1 MGKTIYNKFDKREV
15 NNLPVANFEG
25 RIIVIMT
32 EQEAEKAVDYLLSSD
47 ILGVDTETRPS
58 FKKGNTSKV
67 ALLQVST
74 RDTCFLFRLNMMGL
88 CAPVKRLLENTT
100 VPMVGISWHDDMLML
115 HKRGEFKAG
124 RFIELQKMV
133 GLIGIE
139 DLSLQK
145 IWANLFSQKIS
156 KRQRL
161 TNWEA
166 DVLTDSQKR
175 YAALDAWA
183 CIQIYEEIQRLYSTQ
198 DYEYVAVSEPAI
210 NENIKEIKDEL

>member
-1 MGKTIYNKFDKREV
+1 MGKTIYSKFDKKEV
-15 NNLPVANFEG
+15 NNLPVASFDG

-32 EQEAEKAVDYLLSSD
+32 EQEAEKAVDYLLASD
-47 ILGVDTETRPS
+47 ILGVDTETRPT
-58 FKKGNTSKV
+58 FKKGHVSKV
-67 ALLQVST
+67 ALLQVSN
-74 RDTCFLFRLNMMGL
+74 RDTCFLFRLNMIGL
-88 CAPVKRLLENTT
+88 CAPVKRLLENTA

-115 HKRGEFKAG
+115 HKRGDFKAG

-166 DVLTDSQKR
+166 DILTDAQKK

-183 CIQIYEEIQRLYSTQ
+183 CIQIYEEIQRLHSTH
-198 DYEYVAVSEPAI
+198 DYEYVAVTQPAI
-210 NENIKEIKDEL
+210 NENIKER

>member
-1 MGKTIYNKFDKREV
+1 MGKTIYNKFDKKEV
-15 NNLPVANFEG
+15 NNLPVASFEG

-47 ILGVDTETRPS
+47 ILGVDTETRPT
-58 FKKGNTSKV
+58 FKKGHASKV
-67 ALLQVST
+67 ALLQVSN
-74 RDTCFLFRLNMMGL
+74 RDTCFLFRLNMIGL
-88 CAPVKRLLENTT
+88 CAPVKRLLENTA

-115 HKRGEFKAG
+115 HKRGDFKAG

-166 DVLTDSQKR
+166 DILTDSQKK

-183 CIQIYEEIQRLYSTQ
+183 CIQIYEEIQRLHNTH
-198 DYEYVAVSEPAI
+198 DYEYVAVTQPAI
-210 NENIKEIKDEL
+210 KENKIETKDEL

>member
-1 MGKTIYNKFDKREV
+1 MGKTIYSKFDKKEV
-15 NNLPVANFEG
+15 NNLPVASFDG

-47 ILGVDTETRPS
+47 ILGVDTETRPT
-58 FKKGNTSKV
+58 FKKGHASKV
-67 ALLQVST
+67 ALLQVSN
-74 RDTCFLFRLNMMGL
+74 RDTCFLFRLNMIGL
-88 CAPVKRLLENTT
+88 CAPVKRLLENTA

-115 HKRGEFKAG
+115 HKRGDFKAG

-145 IWANLFSQKIS
+145 VWANLFSQKIS

-166 DVLTDSQKR
+166 DILTDAQKK

-183 CIQIYEEIQRLYSTQ
+183 CIQIYEEIRRLHSTH
-198 DYEYVAVSEPAI
+198 DYEYVAVTQPAI
-210 NENIKEIKDEL
+210 NENTKER

>member
-1 MGKTIYNKFDKREV
+1 MGKTIYNKFDKKEV

-58 FKKGNTSKV
+58 FKKGHTSKV

>member
-1 MGKTIYNKFDKREV
+1 MGKTIYNKFDKKEV

-32 EQEAEKAVDYLLSSD
+32 EQEAGKAVDYLLSSD

-58 FKKGNTSKV
+58 FKKGHTSKV

-88 CAPVKRLLENTT
+88 CAPVKRLLENIT

>member
-1 MGKTIYNKFDKREV
+1 MGKTIYSKFDKKEV
-15 NNLPVANFEG
+15 NNLPVASFDG

-47 ILGVDTETRPS
+47 ILGVDTETRPT
-58 FKKGNTSKV
+58 FKKGHASKV
-67 ALLQVST
+67 ALLQVSN
-74 RDTCFLFRLNMMGL
+74 RDTCFLFRLNLIGL
-88 CAPVKRLLENTT
+88 CAPVKRLLENTA

-115 HKRGEFKAG
+115 HKRGDFKAG

-166 DVLTDSQKR
+166 DILTDAQKK

-183 CIQIYEEIQRLYSTQ
+183 CIQIYEEIRRLHSTH
-198 DYEYVAVSEPAI
+198 DYEYVAVTQPAI
-210 NENIKEIKDEL
+210 NENTKER

>member
-1 MGKTIYNKFDKREV
+1 MGKTIYSKFDKKEV
-15 NNLPVANFEG
+15 NNLPVASFDG

-47 ILGVDTETRPS
+47 ILGVDTETRPT
-58 FKKGNTSKV
+58 FKKGHASKV
-67 ALLQVST
+67 ALLQVSN
-74 RDTCFLFRLNMMGL
+74 RDTCFLFRLNLIGL
-88 CAPVKRLLENTT
+88 CAPVKRLLENTA

-115 HKRGEFKAG
+115 HKRGDFKAG

-145 IWANLFSQKIS
+145 VWANLFSQKIS

-166 DVLTDSQKR
+166 DILTDAQKK

-183 CIQIYEEIQRLYSTQ
+183 CIQIYEEIRRLHSTH
-198 DYEYVAVSEPAI
+198 DYEYVAVTQPAI
-210 NENIKEIKDEL
+210 NENTKER

>member
-1 MGKTIYNKFDKREV
+1 MGKTIYSKFDKKEV
-15 NNLPVANFEG
+15 NNLPVASFDG

-47 ILGVDTETRPS
+47 ILGVDTETRPT
-58 FKKGNTSKV
+58 FKKGHASKV
-67 ALLQVST
+67 ALLQVSN
-74 RDTCFLFRLNMMGL
+74 RDTCFLFRLNMIGL
-88 CAPVKRLLENTT
+88 CAPVKRLLENTA

-115 HKRGEFKAG
+115 HKRGDFKAG

-166 DVLTDSQKR
+166 DILTDAQKK

-183 CIQIYEEIQRLYSTQ
+183 CIQIYEEIRRLHSTH
-198 DYEYVAVSEPAI
+198 DYEYVDVTQPAI
-210 NENIKEIKDEL
+210 NENTKER

>member
-58 FKKGNTSKV
+58 FKKGHTSKV

>member
-1 MGKTIYNKFDKREV
+1 MGKTIYSKFDKKEV
-15 NNLPVANFEG
+15 NNLPVASFDG

-47 ILGVDTETRPS
+47 ILGVDTETRPT
-58 FKKGNTSKV
+58 FKKGHASKV
-67 ALLQVST
+67 ALLQVSN
-74 RDTCFLFRLNMMGL
+74 RDTCFLFRLNLIGL
-88 CAPVKRLLENTT
+88 CAPVKRLLENTA

-115 HKRGEFKAG
+115 HKRGDFKAG

-166 DVLTDSQKR
+166 DILTDAQKK

-183 CIQIYEEIQRLYSTQ
+183 CIQIYEEIRRLHSTH
-198 DYEYVAVSEPAI
+198 DYEYVAVTQPAI
-210 NENIKEIKDEL
+210 NENTKEG

>member
-1 MGKTIYNKFDKREV
+1 MGKTIYNKFDKKEV

-58 FKKGNTSKV
+58 FKKGHTSKV

-74 RDTCFLFRLNMMGL
+74 RDTCFLFRLNMIGL